1 MRKGLLN
8 AIRIAIA
15 LIFTFSLPLTTCFAA
30 LTLDSTFGGGGRLTI
45 SFPDS
50 TTNYSSNG
58 LRIWVQ
64 TSGRI
69 VAGGTFTRFT
79 SDGQLP
85 GVALVGVTSG
95 GTLDGT
101 YTATQDW
108 QSNGFTSLN
117 DSLMYPDGRVLRLS
131 RFFNVVG
138 SSTAKVVRVSADGVP
153 DSVFASNAIIGGQ
166 GGFGTVSP
174 AQVAVREDGK
184 VLVLISDQGEF
195 ALYRLNSDGTR
206 DATFGVNGVLGIR
219 FNKMPFPSASNIE
232 MLVLPDGRVLL
243 IGQVGTVSFP
253 DGTSEFFLAQ
263 LTPSGNSDKTFG
275 RAGFLRVAFGPGL
288 NGRVQD
294 ALLQPDGNIL
304 ICGSVTGSDMDAW
317 MMRFRSNG
325 RPDNSFGTGG
335 VVVQDFTPGGA
346 DTGMAMALSS
356 NGKIR
361 LVGSAGAPINFLVAR
376 FAANGALED
385 STTFPFTAG
394 QNARATDVAIQPDGK
409 LVVIGDTRN
418 PDTSITGSVFA
429 IARLTE

>member
-1 MRKGLLN
+1 MRNGLFNL
-8 AIRIAIA
+8 IRIVSI
-15 LIFTFSLPLTTCFAA
+15 LIFTCSLSITPSLAA
-30 LTLDSTFGGGGRLTI
+30 FTLDNTFGGGGRLTI
-45 SFPDS
+45 SFPDT

-58 LRIWVQ
+58 LRIFVQ

-69 VAGGTFTRFT
+69 IAGGTFTRFT

-85 GVALVGVTSG
+85 GVAIVGLTSG

-101 YTATQDW
+101 YTTTQDW
-108 QSNGFTSLN
+108 RPDGFTSLN

-138 SSTAKVVRVSADGVP
+138 SSTGKVVRTSVDGAADAAF
-153 DSVFASNAIIGGQ
+153 SSNAIIGAQ

-174 AQVAVREDGK
+174 AQISVRSDEK
-184 VLVLISDQGEF
+184 VLVLITENGEF
-195 ALYRLNSDGTR
+195 WLYRLNSDGTR
-206 DATFGVNGVLGIR
+206 DATFGTNGVLRIQ

-243 IGQVGTVSFP
+243 IGQVGTISFP

-263 LTPSGNSDKTFG
+263 LTASGNWDKTFG
-275 RAGFLRVAFGPGL
+275 RAGFLRVAFGTGL
-288 NGRVQD
+288 NGCIQD
-294 ALLQPDGNIL
+294 ALLQPDGSIL
-304 ICGSVTGSDMDAW
+304 IGGSVTGSDMDTW

-335 VVVQDFTPGGA
+335 VVIQDFTPGGS
-346 DTGMAMALSS
+346 DTGMAMALSA

-376 FAANGALED
+376 FAANGTLED

-394 QNARATDVAIQPDGK
+394 QNSRATDVAIQPDGK

-418 PDTSITGSVFA
+418 PDLAITGSVFA